1 MRQATI
7 SSNQDAHSAVSR
19 EYTSGAAMFG
29 TPVTRLVQPM
39 TDGVAKTNTAQANSS
54 SPPTA
59 RSIGSRHIFTRLGSL
74 MTRAM
79 VSAPIGSQK
88 ETEKLSRTSRACV
101 IGRCLRVPGSPST
114 AAPDRGRHPRPAA
127 RP

>member
-1 MRQATI
+1 
-7 SSNQDAHSAVSR
+7 
-19 EYTSGAAMFG
+19 MFG

-39 TDGVAKTNTAQANSS
+39 TDGDAKTKTAQANSS

-79 VSAPIGSQK
+79 VRAAIGSQK
-88 ETEKLSRTSRACV
+88 ETEMPPMVSEASSARSPWLTALRSPSR
-101 IGRCLRVPGSPST
+101 GSPWT
-114 AAPDRGRHPRPAA
+114 AARVRAPVRRRGS
-127 RP
+127 